1 MTVPTLQSRVLL
13 RPDDLRPLA
22 PDYRIVGT
30 FNPAAVLYEDEVILL
45 VRVAEQPIESVP
57 GRVTAPRVV
66 WKDDQPTW
74 ELDTFEATGID
85 THDPRV
91 LNLPDGR
98 VRLPH
103 ISHLRLVRLDAT
115 TTEVKEIIVLP
126 QLQPQQP
133 WEELGIEDARITRIE
148 DIYYITYVAIS
159 RQFGVTTALMTTR
172 DFVTFER
179 RGIIF
184 PAEDKDVVLL
194 PEKRDGAFFAFH
206 RPTPHTWVNAPSIT
220 TSRSPDTTHWGG
232 HRVVIAPRAGHWD
245 SVKVGAGAPPVR
257 LPQGWLLLYHGV
269 ETATAENSIG
279 RYCAGAALLDGDD
292 PSKVLARSD
301 EPLFIPHRP
310 HEVSGFVP
318 DVVFPTGALLSDDKQ
333 VLTIFMG
340 AADEVVTVQSISVQV
355 ILEHLDFA

>member
-1 MTVPTLQSRVLL
+1 MTVPALQNRVLL
-13 RPDDLRPLA
+13 RPDDLRPLV
-22 PDYRIVGT
+22 PGFRIVGV

-91 LNLPDGR
+91 LNLPNGR

-126 QLQPQQP
+126 QLRPQQP

-148 DIYYITYVAIS
+148 DAYYITYVAIS

-194 PEKRDGAFFAFH
+194 PERRDGAFLAFH

-220 TSRSPDTTHWGG
+220 ASRSPDATHWGD

-245 SVKVGAGAPPVR
+245 SVKVGAGAPPIR

-269 ETATAENSIG
+269 DTVTAENPIG
-279 RYCAGAALLDGDD
+279 RYCAGAVLLDGDD
-292 PSKVLARSD
+292 PSEVLARSS
-301 EPLFIPHRP
+301 EPLFIPHQA
-310 HEVSGFVP
+310 HEVNGFVP
-318 DVVFPTGALLSDDKQ
+318 NVVFPTGVLLSDDEQ
-333 VLTIFMG
+333 DLTIFMG